1 MRFAATAVLPLPW
14 AALAMIAQRKP
25 NNDKGF
31 EDFALDLRVFRGVQ
45 TFLTAARLQT
55 PPPATI
61 SAGHALR
68 RANAA

>member
-1 MRFAATAVLPLPW
+1 MCFATTAVLPLPW

-31 EDFALDLRVFRGVQ
+31 EDFAPVLRVFLGMQ
-45 TFLTAARLQT
+45 MFLGCSPLQI
-55 PPPATI
+55 PPARTI
-61 SAGHALR
+61 SDSRALR

>member
-1 MRFAATAVLPLPW
+1 MRFATTAVLPLPW

-31 EDFALDLRVFRGVQ
+31 EDFAREMRVFRGAR
-45 TFLTAARLQT
+45 TFLMDAPSQT

-61 SAGHALR
+61 SGRRSLR

>member
-1 MRFAATAVLPLPW
+1 
-14 AALAMIAQRKP
+14 MIAQRKP

-31 EDFALDLRVFRGVQ
+31 EDFALVSRVFRDAQ
-45 TFLTAARLQT
+45 TFLTAARSQT

-68 RANAA
+68 GANAA